1 MQRLPIGP
9 LTGENDWYPP
19 VELKQFDGSVRKV
32 GSRNTMDAID
42 LLGSLL
48 GGSQGQ
54 SAGGGL
60 AGKIL
65 ADMMSGGASKP
76 SAAPSSRSSAAPR
89 TPSRTAPKPRPA
101 ASVDQQARELEE
113 LLGVATGRTAG
124 RTAGQT
130 SSQRQS
136 PASAPTSRPA
146 TGSRPAAP
154 AQTASQPAA
163 SRPASG
169 PRFDQFDSSPQPK
182 PAPVPVSQES
192 PIPGELDANEEAVL
206 LIRAMIA
213 AAKSDGRITADEQQN
228 ILGRIGQ
235 PTPEVLEFL
244 KQEFAR
250 PVDVRE
256 LAWSVPLGLEP
267 KVYMMSLGAID
278 LDTQAEADY
287 LMRLAHGL
295 RLDPAVCNDIHA
307 RLGAPTIY

>member
-1 MQRLPIGP
+1 
-9 LTGENDWYPP
+9 
-19 VELKQFDGSVRKV
+19 
-32 GSRNTMDAID
+32 MDAID

-48 GGSQGQ
+48 GASQGQ
-54 SAGGGL
+54 AAGGGGGL

-65 ADMMSGGASKP
+65 ADMISGGASKP
-76 SAAPSSRSSAAPR
+76 SAAPASRSAAA
-89 TPSRTAPKPRPA
+89 SRTAPRNASRSAPNPRPA
-101 ASVDQQARELEE
+101 ASVEQQARELEE
-113 LLGVATGRTAG
+113 LLGVATGRAAG

-130 SSQRQS
+130 AGQRQ
-136 PASAPTSRPA
+136 APPTAPV
-146 TGSRPAAP
+146 SRPAASSRP
-154 AQTASQPAA
+154 TAPSQTAAAPSATRPAA
-163 SRPASG
+163 G
-169 PRFDQFDSSPQPK
+169 PRLDQFDSSPQPK
-182 PAPVPVSQES
+182 PAPAAVSQES
-192 PIPGELDANEEAVL
+192 PIPGELDANEEAIL

-228 ILGRIGQ
+228 IVGRIGQ
-235 PTPEVLEFL
+235 PTPEVVEFL

-267 KVYMMSLGAID
+267 KVYMMSLAAID

-307 RLGAPTIY
+307 RLGAPTIF

>member
-1 MQRLPIGP
+1 
-9 LTGENDWYPP
+9 
-19 VELKQFDGSVRKV
+19 
-32 GSRNTMDAID
+32 MDAID

-48 GGSQGQ
+48 GASKGQ

-65 ADMMSGGASKP
+65 ADMVSGGASKP
-76 SAAPSSRSSAAPR
+76 NPAPASRGATATRAAPR
-89 TPSRTAPKPRPA
+89 AAPKPRT
-101 ASVDQQARELEE
+101 ASSVEQQARELEE
-113 LLGVATGRTAG
+113 LLGVATGRAAG

-130 SSQRQS
+130 AGQTAGHRQT
-136 PASAPTSRPA
+136 PAPAPAPVPRPA
-146 TGSRPAAP
+146 AGSRPTAPHQTTAAP
-154 AQTASQPAA
+154 AATRTAA
-163 SRPASG
+163 G
-169 PRFDQFDSSPQPK
+169 PRLDQFDSSPQPK
-182 PAPVPVSQES
+182 PAPAAVSHES
-192 PIPGELDANEEAVL
+192 PIPGELDANEEAIL

-228 ILGRIGQ
+228 IVGRIGQ
-235 PTPEVLEFL
+235 PTPEVVEFL

-267 KVYMMSLGAID
+267 KVYMMSLAAID

-307 RLGAPTIY
+307 RLGAPTIF

>member
-1 MQRLPIGP
+1 MHRLPLGP
-9 LTGENDWYPP
+9 LTGENDRYPP

-76 SAAPSSRSSAAPR
+76 SAAPASRSSAAPR

-136 PASAPTSRPA
+136 PATAPTSRPA

-154 AQTASQPAA
+154 AQPASQPAA

-228 ILGRIGQ
+228 IMGRIGQ
-235 PTPEVLEFL
+235 PTPEVLDFL

-267 KVYMMSLGAID
+267 KVYMMSLAAID

-307 RLGAPTIY
+307 RLGAPTIF